1 MLLSEQDIIDM
12 ASSTRQWLQ
21 NLTVQSPLAIFQKK
35 ISFGQIYFKIRQMFQ
50 DKHNKTSI

>member
-35 ISFGQIYFKIRQMFQ
+35 SPLAKFILK
-50 DKHNKTSI
+50 